1 MRTVLEKTGDIRSDA
16 FRQRSLVLE
25 PTSWVRSLVCLAV
38 LLAIPSMTGISQT
51 STNGSGNPVHDYS
64 GFPPISPLANRT
76 ADANRIM
83 ADSMQTPES
92 RKRLEQL
99 NLLRQKEMTEE
110 TAKLVKLANEVKT
123 ETGLGDK
130 DSLTVVELRKVE
142 LIAKLAKSVR
152 DKMKATV
159 GN

>member
-1 MRTVLEKTGDIRSDA
+1 MRIRATFPDS
-16 FRQRSLVLE
+16 FRKQGPSLKSK
-25 PTSWVRSLVCLAV
+25 SWARGFFCLAV
-38 LLAIPSMTGISQT
+38 LITIPCTIGNSQQSAADGEIPQHNPSGI
-51 STNGSGNPVHDYS
+51 
-64 GFPPISPLANRT
+64 PPISPLANRT
-76 ADANRIM
+76 PNANRIM
-83 ADSMQTPES
+83 EDSMQTPES

-110 TAKLVKLANEVKT
+110 TARLVRLANEVKA
-123 ETGLGDK
+123 ETGKGTA

>member
-1 MRTVLEKTGDIRSDA
+1 MRIRATFSDA
-16 FRQRSLVLE
+16 FRKQGPLLKSK
-25 PTSWVRSLVCLAV
+25 SWARGLFCLAV
-38 LLAIPSMTGISQT
+38 LVAIPCTIGNSQQSAADGENPPHSPSGI
-51 STNGSGNPVHDYS
+51 
-64 GFPPISPLANRT
+64 PPISPLANRT
-76 ADANRIM
+76 PNSNRIM
-83 ADSMQTPES
+83 EDSMQTPEN

-110 TAKLVKLANEVKT
+110 TARLVRLANEVKA
-123 ETGLGDK
+123 ETGKGTA

>member
-1 MRTVLEKTGDIRSDA
+1 MRIRATFSDA
-16 FRQRSLVLE
+16 FRKQSPPLKSN
-25 PTSWVRSLVCLAV
+25 SWARGLSCLAL
-38 LLAIPSMTGISQT
+38 LLAIPCMTGVSQT

-110 TAKLVKLANEVKT
+110 TTKLVKLANEVKA
-123 ETGLGDK
+123 ETGLATK

>member
-1 MRTVLEKTGDIRSDA
+1 MAAYFDA
-16 FRQRSLVLE
+16 FRKQGPLAKAKSLALKPSARSLLCV
-25 PTSWVRSLVCLAV
+25 TMLV
-38 LLAIPSMTGISQT
+38 AIPCTIGNSQQ
-51 STNGSGNPVHDYS
+51 SAAAGENPVHSAS
-64 GFPPISPLANRT
+64 GIPPISPLANRT

-83 ADSMQTPES
+83 EDSMRSPEM

-99 NLLRQKEMTEE
+99 NVLRQKEMTDE
-110 TAKLVKLANEVKT
+110 TARLVRLANEVKT
-123 ETGLGDK
+123 ETSQGTT

-152 DKMKATV
+152 EKMKTTV

>member
-1 MRTVLEKTGDIRSDA
+1 MGNSQQNAAAAGENPMRS
-16 FRQRSLVLE
+16 
-25 PTSWVRSLVCLAV
+25 
-38 LLAIPSMTGISQT
+38 PSGI
-51 STNGSGNPVHDYS
+51 
-64 GFPPISPLANRT
+64 PPISPLVNRT

-83 ADSMQTPES
+83 EDSMRTPEM

-99 NLLRQKEMTEE
+99 NVLRQKEMTDE
-110 TAKLVKLANEVKT
+110 TAKLVKLAEEVKA
-123 ETGLGDK
+123 ETSLGTT

-152 DKMKATV
+152 EKMKTTV

>member
-1 MRTVLEKTGDIRSDA
+1 
-16 FRQRSLVLE
+16 
-25 PTSWVRSLVCLAV
+25 
-38 LLAIPSMTGISQT
+38 
-51 STNGSGNPVHDYS
+51 
-64 GFPPISPLANRT
+64 
-76 ADANRIM
+76 
-83 ADSMQTPES
+83 MQTPES

-110 TAKLVKLANEVKT
+110 TARLVRLANEVKA
-123 ETGLGDK
+123 ETGKGTA

>member
-1 MRTVLEKTGDIRSDA
+1 MRIRASFFDA
-16 FRQRSLVLE
+16 FRKQGPPLKSK
-25 PTSWVRSLVCLAV
+25 SWARRFFCLAV
-38 LLAIPSMTGISQT
+38 LAAIPCTIGNSQQSASAGENPPRSPSGI
-51 STNGSGNPVHDYS
+51 
-64 GFPPISPLANRT
+64 PPISPLANRT
-76 ADANRIM
+76 PDSNRIM
-83 ADSMQTPES
+83 EDSMQTPES

-99 NLLRQKEMTEE
+99 NLLRQKEMTED
-110 TAKLVKLANEVKT
+110 TARLVRLANEVKA
-123 ETGLGDK
+123 ETGKGTA

>member
-1 MRTVLEKTGDIRSDA
+1 MRIVAAYFDAIRK
-16 FRQRSLVLE
+16 RTSLSKSKLGA
-25 PTSWVRSLVCLAV
+25 RGLFCLAV
-38 LLAIPSMTGISQT
+38 LVAVPGTMGNSQQNAAAAGENPMRSPSGI
-51 STNGSGNPVHDYS
+51 
-64 GFPPISPLANRT
+64 PPISPLVNRT

-83 ADSMQTPES
+83 EDSMRTPEM

-99 NLLRQKEMTEE
+99 NVLRQKEMTDE
-110 TAKLVKLANEVKT
+110 TAKLVKLAEEVKA
-123 ETGLGDK
+123 ETSLGTT

-152 DKMKATV
+152 EKMKTTV